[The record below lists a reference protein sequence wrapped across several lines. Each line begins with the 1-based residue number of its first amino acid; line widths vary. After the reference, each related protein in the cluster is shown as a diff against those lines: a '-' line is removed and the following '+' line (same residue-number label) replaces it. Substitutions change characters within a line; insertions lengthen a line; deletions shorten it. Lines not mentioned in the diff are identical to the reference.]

1 MKWVAKVFPMFF
13 VCLLGFCF
21 SVIKERTIK
30 VVFFIWSFIPNLLE
44 VIFNYS
50 VQSEPLHG
58 ELKLSEES
66 ARPRECQAA
75 KPRDARNE
83 GGLRKRPSLAF
94 RIIPLVIFV
103 SRAFRLT
110 DQEKRERL
118 LVVEEACKCR
128 CEQALLFG
136 RAKRAARSRGKEILS
151 LPRLPLSRL
160 LSRASR
166 ASTFHDIPQVESC
179 SHATANVTVL
189 PSVTSLHPTMV
200 STYEH

>member
-1 MKWVAKVFPMFF
+1 MKSCFHLFYLVHNLSLLYNLIYSTDIFWKWWCLKWVAKVFPMFF
-13 VCLLGFCF
+13 VRLLGFCF

-30 VVFFIWSFIPNLLE
+30 VFFFFIWSFIPNLLE

-58 ELKLSEES
+58 ELKLSEGS

-83 GGLRKRPSLAF
+83 GGRRKRPSLAF

-103 SRAFRLT
+103 CRAFRLT

-118 LVVEEACKCR
+118 FVV
-128 CEQALLFG
+128 
-136 RAKRAARSRGKEILS
+136 
-151 LPRLPLSRL
+151 
-160 LSRASR
+160 
-166 ASTFHDIPQVESC
+166 
-179 SHATANVTVL
+179 
-189 PSVTSLHPTMV
+189 
-200 STYEH
+200 

>member
-1 MKWVAKVFPMFF
+1 MFF

-30 VVFFIWSFIPNLLE
+30 VFFFFIWSFIPNLLE

-58 ELKLSEES
+58 ELKLSEGS

-83 GGLRKRPSLAF
+83 GGRRKRPSLAF

-103 SRAFRLT
+103 CRAFRLT

-118 LVVEEACKCR
+118 LVVEGACKCR

-151 LPRLPLSRL
+151 LSPNAIPSRFRVSSRVPLARPLFTISLKWRVARRL
-160 LSRASR
+160 L
-166 ASTFHDIPQVESC
+166 Q
-179 SHATANVTVL
+179 
-189 PSVTSLHPTMV
+189 M
-200 STYEH
+200 